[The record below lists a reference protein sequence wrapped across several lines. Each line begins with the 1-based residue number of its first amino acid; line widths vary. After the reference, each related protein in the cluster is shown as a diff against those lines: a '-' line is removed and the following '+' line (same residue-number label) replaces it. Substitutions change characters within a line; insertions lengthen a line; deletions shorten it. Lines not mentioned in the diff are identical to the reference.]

1 MTEDRTAKLYAGHMG
16 IVAVLVNV
24 LIDKGVITES
34 ELRER
39 FEQAHEALAGAQAV
53 LVSRSCWRTC

>member
-1 MTEDRTAKLYAGHMG
+1 MG

-24 LIDKGVITES
+24 LVDKGVIIES
-34 ELRER
+34 ELRGAWR
-39 FEQAHEALAGAQAV
+39 RRTRQPVDAQAV